1 MEAAAD
7 ACRQGNMQTIKSL
20 PDTELQRLLGKTD
33 EDGR

>member
-7 ACRQGNMQTIKSL
+7 ACRQGNIQPIESL
-20 PDTELQRLLGKTD
+20 ADNDLQRLLGKTD

>member
-7 ACRQGNMQTIKSL
+7 ACRQGNIKQIESL
-20 PDTELQRLLGKTD
+20 LDSELQRLLGKTD